1 MEEHPP
7 QLPKPINQIPD
18 PFAASYEPL
27 ENLRMTGVVDATLK
41 RPAQV
46 VHELM
51 NGQELKASALLF
63 LLLTICLTALG
74 IMMGGFSGGAQLWA
88 APLKVI
94 LGTLASALICMPSLY
109 ILLCLSGGEQSFP
122 EVARILLLGLALAG
136 ILFVGFMP
144 VAWIFSQATESVA
157 FMGFLYLLVWGIG
170 LFFGLRLMKSA
181 FRHLNQ
187 KKAGTLNLWMAI
199 FILVVLQMGTTL
211 RPIIGDYD
219 APQFSEKK
227 FFVQHWVETMNQ

>member
-1 MEEHPP
+1 MKAHPP
-7 QLPKPINQIPD
+7 ELN
-18 PFAASYEPL
+18 PFDAHFQPL
-27 ENLRMTGVVDATLK
+27 EKQGLFPVVDATLK

-51 NGQELKASALLF
+51 NRKSRNIPAILT
-63 LLLTICLTALG
+63 LLLLACLAGLG
-74 IMMGGFSGGAQLWA
+74 LMMGSFSGGAQCWA
-88 APLKVI
+88 APVKVMF
-94 LGTLASALICMPSLY
+94 GTLLSVLICMPSLF

-122 EVARILLLGLALAG
+122 EVARILLLGLVLAG

-170 LFFGLRLMKSA
+170 LFFGLRLMKTA
-181 FRHLNQ
+181 FRFLNK
-187 KKAGTLNLWMAI
+187 KKAGTLNLWFFI
-199 FILVVLQMGTTL
+199 FTLVVLQMSTTL
-211 RPIIGDYD
+211 RPIIGEYE

-227 FFVQHWVETMNQ
+227 FFLVHWAETMDR